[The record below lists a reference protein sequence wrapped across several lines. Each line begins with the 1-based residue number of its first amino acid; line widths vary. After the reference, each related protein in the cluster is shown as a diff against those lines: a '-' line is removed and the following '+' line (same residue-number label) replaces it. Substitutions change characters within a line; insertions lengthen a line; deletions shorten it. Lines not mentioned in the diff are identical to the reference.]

1 MIIANGYIR
10 YVIASN
16 DGGIDPE
23 KGYRMQATVSL
34 SDYIACQYYANN
46 LNYLS
51 KENGEPVTR
60 QAYTVLLE
68 QSSGEPLSE
77 RVQLFTSTLTEV
89 GEFPVV
95 SITPLDAVCQYKMTL

>member
-10 YVIASN
+10 YVLAAN
-16 DGGIDPE
+16 DGGIDATT
-23 KGYRMQATVSL
+23 GYPVAATVEL
-34 SDYIACQYYANN
+34 SDFVRCQYYANN

-68 QSSGEPLSE
+68 QSDGEPRSDRLK
-77 RVQLFTSTLTEV
+77 LYTLNGVEV
-89 GEFPVV
+89 GDFPVIAV
-95 SITPLDAVCQYKMTL
+95 IPLDAVCQYKITI